1 MKFKKI
7 FMGLNLLASVLFSS
21 SCSIFGGSESGVMI
35 DRVESST
42 NEEGTTI
49 VTMYFTD
56 EDLEPLTFEI
66 PRGEVGEAGP
76 IGAAGVG
83 IENITSRPSDD
94 GKSTILT
101 VSFTSEE
108 MPDKEFTVPNG
119 VSIVS
124 TNSSY
129 NPEDNTTIITFTL
142 SDGTV
147 IPRDGEDEIKITNGK
162 DGVGI
167 TNVTCEQ
174 DETTLDYTIKI
185 TYSGEIAEGVT
196 ETTITLPYQNG
207 EDGRG
212 INFISTSTVGNNF
225 YITIYYTDN
234 TVQNLDPIPLPQ
246 VNKRLSGHGAPT
258 QEVISNSIK
267 GDYYFDLDN
276 YIIYTFDGTTFIEV
290 INLTL
295 DNKVTEFC
303 KVTFDAN
310 GGYFVSETIGKVNV
324 QYGKTIDLASIP
336 HCAKD
341 GHYFLGYYTTKEGPI
356 NPFSGKLTDLTPI
369 YKDTVFYAYYE
380 EI

>member
-1 MKFKKI
+1 
-7 FMGLNLLASVLFSS
+7 MGLSLLASVLFSS
-21 SCSIFGGSESGVMI
+21 SCSIFGGGDTGVMI

-42 NEEGTTI
+42 NEAGTTI

-66 PRGEVGEAGP
+66 PRGEVGEVGP

-129 NPEDNTTIITFTL
+129 DPEDNSTIITFTL

-147 IPRDGEDEIKITNGK
+147 IPRDGEDEIKIFNGK

-167 TNVTCEQ
+167 TNVICEQ

-196 ETTITLPYQNG
+196 ETTIHLPYQNG
-207 EDGRG
+207 EDGIG
-212 INFISTSTVGNNF
+212 VAAIIGNQVGDT
-225 YITIYYTDN
+225 YILTIQYTDG
-234 TVQNLDPIPLPQ
+234 TSKELTPILLPQ
-246 VNKRLSGHGAPT
+246 ATIWLYGNGAPT
-258 QEVISNSIK
+258 SIDVLRAK
-267 GDYYFDLDN
+267 EGDYYFDLLN
-276 YIIYTFDGTTFIEV
+276 YAIYIFTDGRFNLI
-290 INLTL
+290 INLTE
-295 DNKVTEFC
+295 DNAPTSECV
-303 KVTFDAN
+303 VTFDAN
-310 GGYFVSETIGKVNV
+310 GGFFTSSKPTSFSVTKGRPIP
-324 QYGKTIDLASIP
+324 YGMFPT
-336 HCAKD
+336 CEKD
-341 GHYFLGYYTTKEGPI
+341 GAKFIGFYTLPEGP
-356 NPFSGKLTDLTPI
+356 NDPLSGKLTDLTPI
-369 YKDTVFYAYYE
+369 YNDMTFYACYE
-380 EI
+380 DVLSE

>member
-7 FMGLNLLASVLFSS
+7 FMGLSLLASVLFSS
-21 SCSIFGGSESGVMI
+21 SCSIFGGSDTGVMI

-66 PRGEVGEAGP
+66 PRGEIGEVGP

-94 GKSTILT
+94 GQSTILT

-129 NPEDNTTIITFTL
+129 DPDTNMTTITFNL

-147 IPRDGEDEIKITNGK
+147 IPREDEPTIEIVNGK

-167 TNVTCEQ
+167 ESVTQTEDENKNIIITITYT
-174 DETTLDYTIKI
+174 DETMGDNGQTVVTI
-185 TYSGEIAEGVT
+185 
-196 ETTITLPYQNG
+196 PYKNG

-212 INFISTSTVGNNF
+212 IDALIVNQNGETFTINVTYSDGTSEDLG
-225 YITIYYTDN
+225 
-234 TVQNLDPIPLPQ
+234 PIALPHATQ
-246 VNKRLSGHGAPT
+246 WYSGIGAPT
-258 QEVISNSIK
+258 SIDEAIAFE
-267 GDYYFDLDN
+267 GDYYFDIEN
-276 YIIYTFDGTTFIEV
+276 YVIYYFDGDDFLEIL
-290 INLTL
+290 NLTE
-295 DNKVTEFC
+295 NNQSSVICT
-303 KVTFDAN
+303 VTFNPN
-310 GGYFVSETIGKVNV
+310 GGSFTNFSTGKINVNKGETIDP
-324 QYGKTIDLASIP
+324 TRIP
-336 HCAKD
+336 ECYKN
-341 GHYFLGYYTTKEGPI
+341 GFNFLGYYTTPEGPKNI
-356 NPFSGKLTDLTPI
+356 YSGKLTDLTI
-369 YKDTVFYAYYE
+369 ITKDIEFFAYYE

>member
-7 FMGLNLLASVLFSS
+7 FMGLSLLASVLFSS

-56 EDLEPLTFEI
+56 KDLEPLTFEI
-66 PRGEVGEAGP
+66 PRGEVGEVGP

-129 NPEDNTTIITFTL
+129 DPDTNITSISFTL
-142 SDGTV
+142 SDGTI
-147 IPRDGEDEIKITNGK
+147 IPREDEPAIEIVNGK

-167 TNVTCEQ
+167 ESVTQTEDENKNIIITITYT
-174 DETTLDYTIKI
+174 DETMGDNGQTVVTI
-185 TYSGEIAEGVT
+185 
-196 ETTITLPYQNG
+196 PYKNG

-212 INFISTSTVGNNF
+212 ITSIIGNQNEDQ
-225 YITIYYTDN
+225 YVITINYSDGT
-234 TVQNLDPIPLPQ
+234 QEILPAITLPEATKWMYGQ
-246 VNKRLSGHGAPT
+246 GAPT
-258 QEVISNSIK
+258 SRYESQAND
-267 GDYYFDLDN
+267 GDYYFDLEN
-276 YIIYTFDGTTFIEV
+276 RVIYIFRNEHFNLIIDLTEDIEPSQQYHV
-290 INLTL
+290 IFN
-295 DNKVTEFC
+295 
-303 KVTFDAN
+303 AN
-310 GGYFVSETIGKVNV
+310 GGEFVPGSITE
-324 QYGKTIDLASIP
+324 IDVTAGRPIAMNRIP
-336 HCAKD
+336 ECYKNGFIFD
-341 GHYFLGYYTTKEGPI
+341 GYYTTPEGPN
-356 NPFSGKLTDLTPI
+356 NPLSGKLTDLTPI
-369 YKDTVFYAYYE
+369 YGDLTFYAFYLSE
-380 EI
+380 